1 MTRSG
6 ALYAR
11 RVPRPGSVA
20 SNAAITSVSQA
31 ATMVSGGVL
40 ALVVAATIGTNAETD
55 GFFAAFAAY
64 STVVAFAQSA
74 RTTVVAR
81 MLEGTERFTAFDQY
95 LGAGLLL
102 LAMVAIAFGL
112 LGDPIAGLLTGS
124 LPPAARDTAATALLL
139 FIPAS
144 GLQIFAA
151 FGAAM
156 LGALEDFLWA
166 GVAFVVGSLLSI
178 VAFVA
183 LQPSLDVDGLAVAIL
198 IGSALSAAIV
208 AVRLVREGWRPS
220 RTTVTQPRAAA
231 GAASVLL
238 ISSVSFLIAQ
248 LGYLV
253 TLGIGARLGVGTITV
268 YTYSYLAMGLVQAI
282 FVSSVPMV
290 MAAPLSL
297 TWDRRPTSLL
307 PHHEAVVR
315 AGMLLVVPVLAAA
328 ALVGTDAA
336 RFVLREFTDSQSTL
350 VIALFL
356 ILSVNVIWGLM
367 NTVPYAAL
375 VGVGRYGALAVITAG
390 VVAIQIAVAFGAG
403 AADSVYLLAAAVP
416 ISTAA
421 TVVTT
426 LFIVAPGYAAVA
438 GPRLTAIVLR
448 FLAVG
453 AFAYGAPYVAAELL
467 DVPAAGWLAFAVG
480 SLLYGYLGT
489 IRPAEREIAARLMA
503 AVPRPGMRAATHR

>member
-1 MTRSG
+1 MRRPG
-6 ALYAR
+6 GLYAR
-11 RVPRPGSVA
+11 RVPRPGNVA
-20 SNAAITSVSQA
+20 SNAAITSASQA

-64 STVVAFAQSA
+64 ATVVAFAQSV

-81 MLEGTERFTAFDQY
+81 MLEGTGRFTAFDQF

-102 LAMVAIAFGL
+102 FAVVAVAFGP

-139 FIPAS
+139 FVPAS

-166 GVAFVVGSLLSI
+166 GVAFVAGSVLSI
-178 VAFVA
+178 GAFVA
-183 LQPSLDVDGLAVAIL
+183 LQPSLGVDGLAVAIL
-198 IGSALSAAIV
+198 IGSVLSAAIV
-208 AVRLVREGWRPS
+208 AIGLLREGWRPS
-220 RTTVTQPRAAA
+220 RTSVSEPRAAGRAA
-231 GAASVLL
+231 GVLL

-248 LGYLV
+248 FGFLV
-253 TLGIGARLGVGTITV
+253 TLGIGARLGVGVITV
-268 YTYSYLAMGLVQAI
+268 YTYSYLAMGLVQAV

-290 MAAPLSL
+290 MAGPLSL
-297 TWDRRPTSLL
+297 TWDRRPATLL

-315 AGMLLVVPVLAAA
+315 AGMLLLVPVLAAA
-328 ALVGTDAA
+328 ALVGTDVAG
-336 RFVLREFTDSQSTL
+336 FVLREFSDSQSTL
-350 VIALFL
+350 VIELFL
-356 ILSVNVIWGLM
+356 VLSVNVIWGLV

-375 VGVGRYGALAVITAG
+375 VGVGRYTALAVVTAG
-390 VVAIQIAVAFGAG
+390 VVAIQIAIAFAAG
-403 AADSVYLLAAAVP
+403 AADSVWLLAAAVP

-426 LFIVAPGYAAVA
+426 LFIVSRGYALLAA
-438 GPRLTAIVLR
+438 PRLTAIVMR
-448 FLAVG
+448 FLATG
-453 AFAYGAPYVAAELL
+453 AIAYGAPYAAAQALGI
-467 DVPAAGWLAFAVG
+467 PAAAWLALAAG
-480 SLLYGYLGT
+480 SALYGYLVT
-489 IRPAEREIAARLMA
+489 IRPAEREIATRLVA
-503 AVPRPGMRAATHR
+503 ALPRPGMRAATHR